1 MNDVPSRDAFS
12 TDLTQLTAEIV
23 SAYVAHNS
31 LPAAEL
37 PAVLNSVRIALGGL
51 GTTPATEQPKPDELK
66 PAVPIKKSVTDD
78 YLISLENGQK
88 FKSLK
93 RHLMTTYGMTP
104 EQYREKWGLPKD
116 YPMVAPAYAKS
127 RSALAGPSSA
137 AGEKGRPAEEGGCG
151 RVADRGCRI
160 VQQPA
165 ARRRTAVVALPSTR
179 TMKIVSVS
187 GDPTAQAI

>member
-37 PAVLNSVRIALGGL
+37 PAVLTSVRVALGGL
-51 GTTPATEQPKPDELK
+51 GNAPATEQQKPDELK

-127 RSALAGPSSA
+127 RSALAKSLGLGRKATPTPA
-137 AGEKGRPAEEGGCG
+137 PQPAKRAGRPKKTASAE
-151 RVADRGCRI
+151 
-160 VQQPA
+160 
-165 ARRRTAVVALPSTR
+165 
-179 TMKIVSVS
+179 
-187 GDPTAQAI
+187 

>member
-37 PAVLNSVRIALGGL
+37 PAVLTSVRVALGGL
-51 GTTPATEQPKPDELK
+51 GNAPATEQQKPDELK

-127 RSALAGPSSA
+127 RSALAKSLGLGRKATPTPA
-137 AGEKGRPAEEGGCG
+137 PQPAKRAGRPKKTVDR
-151 RVADRGCRI
+151 RVSRHRGI
-160 VQQPA
+160 
-165 ARRRTAVVALPSTR
+165 
-179 TMKIVSVS
+179 S
-187 GDPTAQAI
+187 GA